1 MNKNQLFKIW
11 AATLLPKLVVIL
23 SLFALTTNHAQT
35 TTIKGNVTD
44 TSGSL
49 PGVNVIIKGGVKGT
63 LSDYNGEYQITA
75 RTTDTLVFSY
85 MGYKTKEVPIAS
97 RSVINVDLQE
107 DTTQLKEI
115 VLNAGYYSVKDK
127 ERTESI
133 SRITAKD
140 IETQP
145 VTNVLATMQGR
156 MAGVNITQSTGLP
169 GGGFAIQIRGLNSI
183 RGTGN
188 DPLYIVNGV
197 PFASQA
203 MGNAELN
210 NGVLQNQANPLNSI
224 NPADIESIEILK
236 DADAT
241 AIYGSRGAN
250 GVVLITTKKG
260 KAGKSRFDV
269 YASSSLGKTTNHM
282 KLLNTE
288 QYLKMR
294 QEAFSN
300 DGITEYP
307 FTDYDVNGTWNQQRY
322 TDWQKALIGN
332 DAMVN
337 SLQLSLS
344 GGSQETQYILSGTL
358 RNETTVFPG
367 DAKYKRAAI
376 HSTVSHQSK
385 DEKLNVRF
393 SMDYS
398 NDKNNLPGAD
408 LTRQAYTLAPNA
420 PALFNA
426 DGSLN
431 WEEGTFENPLSY
443 LIGTYQTDTQNLISN
458 TFISYKLGYGLD
470 FKSSFGFT
478 DTRLSE
484 IRIRPSTMYNPV
496 YEVTSADSQFI
507 VNDGKRKSWIFEP
520 QISWS
525 GSWNKATCNVLLGT
539 TFQNLKQESLAVDGY
554 GFPNNA
560 VIKNLLAATYLT
572 ILDNS
577 SSEYRY
583 NAAFGR
589 FNLNWDGKYIVNLT
603 ARRDGSSRFGNNK
616 RFANFGAIGAA
627 WIFSQEKF
635 LENNEVISFGK
646 IRGSFGTTGNDQIG
660 DYQFLD
666 TYSVTSNI
674 YDGITGM
681 APSRLFNPNFGWETN
696 KKIEAALELGFFE
709 DRVFLT
715 SAYFRNVSGNQLVGV
730 PLPGT
735 TGFTTIQANLE
746 ATVENKGFE
755 FDFRS
760 VNIKSKNFNWT
771 TSLNIS
777 LLRNKLLKFPGL
789 EGSTYR
795 NNFVIG
801 ESLNIGKMY
810 QLTGIDSETGL
821 YTFYDFN
828 DDGAI
833 TSNEDRQIIF
843 DKTPKYFGGLSNN
856 LSYKNWSLDFLFQF
870 VKQKGQDVLA
880 TFPITGAFSNQP
892 TSVLNSFPQNGA
904 TIQQYTSGNNPQA
917 INAFSNFTR
926 SDAMITDASF
936 IRLKTI
942 ALTYRLPSVI
952 KGGSANIYFQG
963 QNLITFTKYKGPD
976 PENQSGVSLPP
987 LRQLTLGMQLSF

>member
-1 MNKNQLFKIW
+1 MNKILKNQHSKALSYLC
-11 AATLLPKLVVIL
+11 LL
-23 SLFALTTNHAQT
+23 ALHLIAYTTTAQT
-35 TTIKGNVTD
+35 QQPITGTVSD
-44 TSGSL
+44 TQGTL
-49 PGVNVIIKGGVKGT
+49 PGVTILIKGKASGT
-63 LSDYNGEYQITA
+63 LTDENGQFSINA
-75 RTTDTLVFSY
+75 SPIDILVFSY
-85 MGYKTKEVPIAS
+85 VGYKTVEITVTNQTTLNIKLE
-97 RSVINVDLQE
+97 E
-107 DTTQLKEI
+107 DTTTLKEV
-115 VLNAGYYSVKDK
+115 VLNAGYYSVKEK
-127 ERTESI
+127 ERTGSI
-133 SRITAKD
+133 SRITSKD

-145 VTNVLATMQGR
+145 VTNVLAAMQGR
-156 MAGVNITQSTGLP
+156 MSGVAITQSTGLP
-169 GGGFAIQIRGLNSI
+169 GGGFAIQVRGLNSI

-210 NGVLQNQANPLNSI
+210 NGVLQNLANPLNSI

-269 YASSSLGKTTNHM
+269 HAASSVGKTTNRM

-288 QYLKMR
+288 QYLNMR
-294 QEAFSN
+294 QQAFSN
-300 DGITEYP
+300 DGLTEYP
-307 FTDYDVNGTWNQQRY
+307 FTAYDVNGTWIQDRY
-322 TDWQKALIGN
+322 TDWQRELIGK
-332 DAMVN
+332 DARVN

-367 DAKYKRAAI
+367 DARYKRAAL
-376 HSTVSHQSK
+376 HATVSHQSK
-385 DEKLNVRF
+385 DERLNVRF
-393 SMDYS
+393 SMDYA
-398 NDKNNLPGAD
+398 NDNNNLPGAD
-408 LTRQAYTLAPNA
+408 LTRDAYTLAPNA
-420 PALFNA
+420 PALFNEE
-426 DGSLN
+426 GSLN

-443 LIGTYQTDTQNLISN
+443 LEGTYQTDTQNLIAN
-458 TFISYKLGYGLD
+458 TFVSYKLGYGFD

-484 IRIRPSTMYNPV
+484 SRIRPSTMYNPIF
-496 YEVTSADSQFI
+496 EVTSADSQFI
-507 VNDGKRKSWIFEP
+507 VNDSKRRSWIFEP
-520 QISWS
+520 QLSWTKN
-525 GSWNKATCNVLLGT
+525 WNKATFNVLVGT
-539 TFQNLKQESLAVDGY
+539 TFQNLQQEAIAIDGY

-560 VIKNLLAATYLT
+560 VISNLSAATFLT

-577 SSEYRY
+577 NSEYRY

-589 FNLNWDGKYIVNLT
+589 FNMNWDGKYIVNLT
-603 ARRDGSSRFGNNK
+603 ARRDGSSRFGDNK

-627 WIFSQEKF
+627 WIFSKEKF

-666 TYSVTSNI
+666 TYSVTANI

-681 APSRLFNPNFGWETN
+681 TPSRLFNPNFGWETN

-709 DRVFLT
+709 DRLFLT
-715 SAYFRNVSGNQLVGV
+715 SAFFRNVSGNQLVGV

-746 ATVENKGFE
+746 ATVENKGLE

-760 VNIKSKNFNWT
+760 VNIKSKDFNWT
-771 TSLNIS
+771 TSINLS
-777 LLRNKLLKFPGL
+777 FLRNKLLEFPGL
-789 EGSTYR
+789 EASTYR

-801 ESLNIGKMY
+801 ESLNISKVY
-810 QLTGIDSETGL
+810 QSTGIDPVTGL
-821 YTFYDFN
+821 YTFNDFN
-828 DDGAI
+828 GDGTI
-833 TSNEDRQIIF
+833 TSNEDRQVIF
-843 DKTPKYFGGLSNN
+843 DRTPAYFGGLSNN
-856 LSYKNWSLDFLFQF
+856 LKYKNWTLDFLFQF

-880 TFPITGAFSNQP
+880 TFPVTGSFSNQP

-904 TIQQYTSGNNPQA
+904 TIQQYTSGENPEA

-942 ALTYRLPSVI
+942 ALTYLLPALI
-952 KGGSANIYFQG
+952 KGGSANIYLQG
-963 QNLITFTKYKGPD
+963 QNLLTFTKYNGPD

-987 LRQLTLGMQLSF
+987 LRQITLGVQLSF